1 MTEVE
6 RLCMEKKC
14 ITCFHW
20 EPSEHRPLGICHRAN
35 SVTEEGYFCGMWF
48 EKGSPGF
55 GVQSKENCASC
66 QHWHL
71 WEGSEVGVGTCMKL
85 NFTSVWSFHCC
96 RYERREPDA
105 PWNGLGSVRGMRVRD
120 SGEGGGRSL

>member
-20 EPSEHRPLGICHRAN
+20 EPSESRPLGICHRAN

-48 EKGSPGF
+48 E
-55 GVQSKENCASC
+55 
-66 QHWHL
+66 
-71 WEGSEVGVGTCMKL
+71 
-85 NFTSVWSFHCC
+85 
-96 RYERREPDA
+96 RREPDA
-105 PWNGLGSVRGMRVRD
+105 VRDGLGSVRGMRIRN

>member
-20 EPSEHRPLGICHRAN
+20 EPSDNRPLGICHQAN
-35 SVTEEGYFCGMWF
+35 SVTGEGYFCGMW
-48 EKGSPGF
+48 
-55 GVQSKENCASC
+55 
-66 QHWHL
+66 L
-71 WEGSEVGVGTCMKL
+71 
-85 NFTSVWSFHCC
+85 
-96 RYERREPDA
+96 ERGKSDA
-105 PWNGLGSVRGMRVRD
+105 LWNGLGSVRGMRIRN

>member
-35 SVTEEGYFCGMWF
+35 SVTDEGYFCGMWHC
-48 EKGSPGF
+48 G
-55 GVQSKENCASC
+55 KEM
-66 QHWHL
+66 
-71 WEGSEVGVGTCMKL
+71 E
-85 NFTSVWSFHCC
+85 
-96 RYERREPDA
+96 DA
-105 PWNGLGSVRGMRVRD
+105 VRDGLGSIRGMRIRN